1 MNSQKVFGFFNNFSV
16 GLETI
21 PGAHARYGSW
31 RAGLLCS
38 RRDNQDLFL
47 PYNGFLNNIQSI

>member
-31 RAGLLCS
+31 RVRLWCS
-38 RRDNQDLFL
+38 RRGN
-47 PYNGFLNNIQSI
+47 